1 MAEEEDSIHAEA
13 LELFGLCNSTDSE
26 NRELARDDIRFVK
39 KREQW
44 PEQVRRQREEEG
56 RPCLVIDQLGSV
68 VRQVVNDARLN
79 KPSIKVKPVD
89 SKADPKTAEI
99 LGGLIRNIEYS
110 SNADVAYDTAIDYAV
125 TSGRGY
131 FRISAQYASDDTF
144 DQDLIIERI
153 SDPMSVF
160 GDPYSTEADSS
171 DWNVAFVVDTISEDE
186 YEKRFRGKEVVSWD
200 ALSSL
205 NNDWF
210 DGDRATIA
218 EYWRREEVESYAV
231 MLSTGEVVQAD
242 EMPEIESIYQEGLP
256 TLDPMTGEQ
265 AIDPMTG
272 GPAWRIPPVT
282 VVAVRPIRSHK
293 VTQRI
298 LSGKEVLETVEWPG
312 KYIPIVPVYGDDFV
326 YDGKRW
332 FSSLIRP
339 AKDAQRM
346 KNYWRSTT
354 TELVALAPKAPWVGP
369 EGAFQGDDAHK
380 WETANSDSWAYLAYK
395 GNVAPQRQPFTGVPA
410 GALQEALNAGDDI
423 KSITGIYDASLGARS
438 NETSGRAIM
447 ARQREGDV
455 STFHYIDNLARSIRH
470 AGRILIDL
478 IPHYYSTERVI
489 RILNPEGEPESV
501 QVGSP
506 EAAMAAQ
513 REAMETQQDV
523 QQIYA
528 LGVGK
533 YDVAVDSG
541 PSFTTQREEF
551 NAFVTELLR
560 AMPQYADL
568 LGPLALK
575 SFDAPGVDKLME
587 EIERRRMQMEQQASQ
602 PDPEQQAKQAEMQL
616 KAQEAQ
622 ENAALE
628 REKLALDAYKAQ
640 TDRLKVEID
649 AMQPRPAPRTYA

>member
-1 MAEEEDSIHAEA
+1 MADEEDKPITEETIHAEA
-13 LELFGLCNSTDSE
+13 LELFDLCNSTDSE

-99 LGGLIRNIEYS
+99 LGGLIRNIEYA

-131 FRISAQYASDDTF
+131 FRVSAQYASDDTF

-200 ALSSL
+200 ALCSL

-210 DGDRATIA
+210 DGERATIA

-242 EMPEIESIYQEGLP
+242 EMPELQSVYQEGLP
-256 TLDPMTGEQ
+256 QLDPTTG
-265 AIDPMTG
+265 DPVGWLQEPIIVM
-272 GPAWRIPPVT
+272 
-282 VVAVRPIRSHK
+282 AVRPIKSYK
-293 VTQRI
+293 VTQYI
-298 LSGKEVLETVEWPG
+298 LSGKEILETVEWPG

-326 YDGKRW
+326 HDGKRW

-369 EGAFQGDDAHK
+369 EGAFQGEDAHK

-470 AGRILIDL
+470 AGRIIIDL
-478 IPHYYSTERVI
+478 IPHFYSSERVI

-513 REAMETQQDV
+513 QKAVETQQEV

-568 LGPLALK
+568 LGPLALQ
-575 SFDAPGVDKLME
+575 SFDAPGIDKLME
-587 EIERRRMQMEQQASQ
+587 EIERRQQMAAQQASQ
-602 PDPEQQAKQAEMQL
+602 PDPEQQATMAEQAL
-616 KAQEAQ
+616 KAREAQ

-628 REKLALDAYKAQ
+628 REKLALDAYRAQ
-640 TDRLKVEID
+640 TERMRVELD

>member
-1 MAEEEDSIHAEA
+1 MADEEDKPITEETIHAEA
-13 LELFGLCNSTDSE
+13 LELFDLCNSTDSE

-99 LGGLIRNIEYS
+99 LGGLIRNIEYA

-200 ALSSL
+200 ALCAL

-210 DGDRATIA
+210 DGERATIA

-242 EMPEIESIYQEGLP
+242 EMPELQSVYQEGLP
-256 TLDPMTGEQ
+256 QLDPVTGDAVGWIQEP
-265 AIDPMTG
+265 IIVM
-272 GPAWRIPPVT
+272 
-282 VVAVRPIRSHK
+282 AVRPIKSHK
-293 VTQRI
+293 VTQYI
-298 LSGKEVLETVEWPG
+298 LSGKEILETVEWPG

-346 KNYWRSTT
+346 SNYWESTN
-354 TELVALAPKAPWVGP
+354 TELVALQPKTPYIGP
-369 EGAFQGDDAHK
+369 ESAFQGEDAHK
-380 WETANSDSWAYLAYK
+380 WETANSESWSYIGYK
-395 GNVAPQRQPFTGVPA
+395 GSVPPQRQPLPSISS
-410 GALQEALNAGDDI
+410 GALQMRLNAVDAI
-423 KSITGIYDASLGARS
+423 KQITGVYDASLGARS

-470 AGRILIDL
+470 AGRIIIDL
-478 IPHYYSTERVI
+478 IPHFYSSERVI

-501 QVGSP
+501 QVGSS
-506 EAAMAAQ
+506 EAAMVAQ
-513 REAMETQQDV
+513 REAVETQQEV

-551 NAFVTELLR
+551 NAFVTELMR

-568 LGPLALK
+568 LGPLALQ

-587 EIERRRMQMEQQASQ
+587 EIERRQQMAAQQASQ
-602 PDPEQQAKQAEMQL
+602 PDPEQQAKMAEQAL
-616 KAQEAQ
+616 KAREAQ
-622 ENAALE
+622 EKAALE
-628 REKLALDAYKAQ
+628 REKLALDWYRAE
-640 TDRLKVEID
+640 TDRIKAAQD